1 MYILFAIVIVL
12 LLIIIALIFTKKE
25 QQQPEILS
33 KLEMLE
39 KDLQRLENLMRDE
52 FTRNRDESQK
62 SFKDNRMELTQTLT
76 SFSDLLTKSVSN
88 MNNTQK
94 EQFEQFSTRI
104 KELSDIF
111 NERFKSFQEQI
122 NIQLKDNKEDLTR
135 SLKVFQDSFN
145 QSVKDFNDIQIQ
157 KFSDLSLKQEQLK
170 HETEQKLDKIRE
182 VVEKKL
188 ENIQQENTKKL
199 DEMRAT
205 VDEKLQTTLEK
216 RLSES
221 FKLVSE
227 RLEQVHKGLGEMQN
241 LASDVGDLKKV
252 LTNVK
257 QRGVIGE
264 IQLGA
269 ILENIL
275 SPGQYQKNVKTK
287 QNSTEYVEYA
297 IVLPGKDE
305 SGKPVYLPIDSK
317 FPNEDY
323 IHLVDA
329 YENGNTDDIKN
340 FTIRLQNAIRKSAKD
355 IHDKYIEPPNTTD
368 FGILFLPTEGLY
380 AEVVRQVGLIE
391 ELNRTY
397 KIIIAGPTTL
407 AALLNSLQM
416 GFRTLAIEKRSS
428 EVWKVL
434 QAVKTEFGNFEKVLI
449 SAKQKIYKAGEE
461 IDKLVTTRTNKIQQK
476 LRNVTELPEDEAKNI
491 LDSNNVE
498 SLDETLEDEN

>member
-12 LLIIIALIFTKKE
+12 LLIIIALIFAKKE

-76 SFSDLLTKSVSN
+76 NFSDVLTKSVSN
-88 MNNTQK
+88 LNNTQK

-122 NIQLKDNKEDLTR
+122 NIQLKENKEDLTR
-135 SLKVFQDSFN
+135 SLKVFQESFN
-145 QSVKDFNDIQIQ
+145 QSVKDFNDVQIQ
-157 KFSDLSLKQEQLK
+157 KFSDLGLKQEQLRQ
-170 HETEQKLDKIRE
+170 ETEQKLDKIRE

-227 RLEQVHKGLGEMQN
+227 RLEQVHKGLGEMQS

-297 IVLPGKDE
+297 IILPGKDE
-305 SGKPVYLPIDSK
+305 NGKPVYLPIDSK

-323 IHLVDA
+323 IHLVEA
-329 YENGNTDDIKN
+329 YENANTDNIKN
-340 FTIRLQNAIRKSAKD
+340 FTLRLQNAIRKSAKD
-355 IHDKYIEPPNTTD
+355 IHDKYIDPPNTTD

-397 KIIIAGPTTL
+397 KIIVAGPTTL

-434 QAVKTEFGNFEKVLI
+434 QAVKTEFGNYKDVLI
-449 SAKQKIYKAGEE
+449 KAKKNIEKAGEE
-461 IDKLVTTRTNKIQQK
+461 IEKLVTTRTNKIQQK
-476 LRNVTELPEDEAKNI
+476 LRDVTELPEDEAKNI
-491 LDSNNVE
+491 LDTNNVE
-498 SLDETLEDEN
+498 SLDETFEDEN

>member
-1 MYILFAIVIVL
+1 MYILFAITISL
-12 LLIIIALIFTKKE
+12 LLIIIVLTITKKE
-25 QQQPEILS
+25 KQHPEILL
-33 KLEMLE
+33 KLDVVE
-39 KDLQRLENLMRDE
+39 KDLQRLENIIRSE
-52 FTRNRDESQK
+52 FAQNREESQK
-62 SFKDNRMELTQTLT
+62 SFKDNRTELAQSLT
-76 SFSDLLTKSVSN
+76 DFSNLLSQSVN
-88 MNNTQK
+88 NLNNTQK
-94 EQFEQFSTRI
+94 EQFEQFSVHI
-104 KELSDIF
+104 KELSNIF

-122 NIQLKDNKEDLTR
+122 NNQLKDNKEDLTR
-135 SLKVFQDSFN
+135 SLKVFQDNFN

-157 KFSDLSLKQEQLK
+157 KFSDLNLKQEQLRQ
-170 HETEQKLDKIRE
+170 ETEQKLDKIRE
-182 VVEKKL
+182 TVEKKL
-188 ENIQQENTKKL
+188 ELLQQENSKKL
-199 DEMRAT
+199 EEMRAT

-216 RLSES
+216 RLNDS

-227 RLEQVHKGLGEMQN
+227 RLEQVHKGLGEMQS

-252 LTNVK
+252 LSNVK

-275 SPGQYQKNVKTK
+275 SPGQYQQNVKTK
-287 QNSTEYVEYA
+287 QNSTEFVEYA

-305 SGKPVYLPIDSK
+305 HGKPVYLPIDSK

-323 IHLVDA
+323 IHLLDA
-329 YENGNTDDIKN
+329 YERANTDDIKTY
-340 FTIRLQNAIRKSAKD
+340 TIRLQNAIRKSAKD

-434 QAVKTEFGNFEKVLI
+434 QAVKTEFGNYKDVLI
-449 SAKQKIYKAGEE
+449 KAKKNIEKAGEE
-461 IDKLVTTRTNKIQQK
+461 IEKLVTTRTNKIQQK
-476 LRNVTELPEDEAKNI
+476 LRNLTELPEEEAKNI
-491 LDSNNVE
+491 LDTTNVE
-498 SLDETLEDEN
+498 SLDETTEDES